1 MLPAMDYDAQTTS
14 GAFGSLMDRLKSW
27 LPGYGGPV
35 VPVVRLSG
43 AIGKLSRFHSG
54 LTLST
59 ATPLLRKAFSV
70 KAAPAVAIVIDSPGG
85 SPVQSHL
92 IYKRIRSLAEE
103 KQKTVIVFV
112 EDVCASGGYMIA
124 CAGDEIVVDP
134 ASIVGSIG
142 VVTAG
147 FGFVDALRKLGVER
161 RVYTSGES
169 KVILDPFQPE
179 KPEDV
184 ARLKA
189 IQEEV
194 HDHFIDIVRTRRGDV
209 LSKEAN
215 IFSGEFWSGRTAV
228 SLGLADRTGD
238 LRAVLRDRYG
248 EKVRMKL
255 FSTERTFF
263 GRRGVG
269 IGSLAEAFAA
279 TLLAELDERALRERY
294 RL

>member
-1 MLPAMDYDAQTTS
+1 MSDNPTWRGSVLEPIE
-14 GAFGSLMDRLKSW
+14 GAIKRVFPEFRA
-27 LPGYGGPV
+27 PI

-43 AIGKLSRFHSG
+43 AIGRVSRFQSG
-54 LTLST
+54 LTL
-59 ATPLLRKAFSV
+59 AGVAPLLRRAFSIRT
-70 KAAPAVAIVIDSPGG
+70 APAVALIVNSPGG

-92 IYKRIRSLAEE
+92 IYKRIRALAEE
-103 KQKTVIVFV
+103 KEKTVIVFV

-147 FGFVDALRKLGVER
+147 FGFVDAMRKIGVER
-161 RVYTSGES
+161 RVHTSGDA

-184 ARLKA
+184 ARLRA

-194 HDHFIDIVRTRRGDV
+194 HDHFIEIVRTRRGDV
-209 LSKEAN
+209 LAKEKDQE
-215 IFSGEFWSGRTAV
+215 IFSGQFWSGKTGVA
-228 SLGLADRTGD
+228 LGLADRTGD
-238 LRAVLRDRYG
+238 LRSVLRERFG
-248 EKVRMKL
+248 EKVRLKL
-255 FSTERTFF
+255 FSTERSFF
-263 GRRGVG
+263 GRKG
-269 IGSLAEAFAA
+269 ISIGGALGAALASG
-279 TLLAELDERALRERY
+279 LASDLEERALWERY